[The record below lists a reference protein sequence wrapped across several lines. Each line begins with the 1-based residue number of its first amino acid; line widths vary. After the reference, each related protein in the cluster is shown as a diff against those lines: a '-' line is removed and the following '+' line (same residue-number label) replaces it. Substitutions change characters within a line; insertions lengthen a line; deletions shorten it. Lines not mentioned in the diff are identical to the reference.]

1 MGESLTEQRR
11 VNDEGLR
18 VVKFCPQGRTVTTG
32 NGSGLT
38 VPGEEAL
45 ANYVP
50 AAAVIRREQALSGI
64 TGRKEYVGGCLSQV

>member
-18 VVKFCPQGRTVTTG
+18 VVKFCYKGRTADIGNDIRVTVLYEKAT
-32 NGSGLT
+32 
-38 VPGEEAL
+38 

-50 AAAVIRREQALSGI
+50 AAAVIRRSVSYTHLTLPTICS
-64 TGRKEYVGGCLSQV
+64 V